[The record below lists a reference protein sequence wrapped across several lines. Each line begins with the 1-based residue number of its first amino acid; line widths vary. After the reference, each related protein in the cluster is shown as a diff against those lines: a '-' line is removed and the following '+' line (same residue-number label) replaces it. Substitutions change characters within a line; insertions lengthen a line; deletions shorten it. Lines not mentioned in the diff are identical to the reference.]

1 MAGENPDQLL
11 VRRFMQAPDAPLPID
26 TNPVAA
32 DLAMVLQIWDPAAR
46 SLTVGFTASQRH
58 MQGNGTVHGG
68 VISTMLDLALVFPVL
83 GALELPKVAVT
94 VSLNIHF
101 EKPVLPGQLI
111 AVARIDQLGGRLA
124 FATAEL
130 RRAEGGGVLARATA
144 AMAVLG

>member
-11 VRRFMQAPDAPLPID
+11 VRRFIQAPGEPMAID

-32 DLAMVLQIWDPAAR
+32 DLAMVLQAWGAATR
-46 SLTVGFTASQRH
+46 SLTVRYTATQRH
-58 MQGNGTVHGG
+58 MQGNGAVHGG
-68 VISTMLDLALVFPVL
+68 MVSTMLDLALVFPIL
-83 GALELPKVAVT
+83 GALEPPKVAVT
-94 VSLNIHF
+94 VSLNLHF
-101 EKPVLPGQLI
+101 EKPVLPGDLI